1 MPHFPPNE
9 LPIAT
14 QVLLSVLGFCG
25 TRVPAARA
33 IFAFWQAK
41 KEAEREAAKKRIEEA
56 RPRPRPCLLSSPPP
70 HEPIASES
78 NVLGTGDALRMGATG
93 PCGDIEHH
101 VATQH
106 NLLQQHAST
115 YYNTYDRIVRSGTS
129 DSKASCSPDR
139 HRPLRQPRP
148 WTALPSSAS
157 LPRKGTAHSSRA
169 SAVVCVRLDARHTC
183 ACALVIPSNASAS
196 SRRLQRGLWAQNC
209 THWGY
214 CRVRPTAPR
223 LIPQEPSR
231 GGGKEGEGERAAGQR
246 TGQEARGRGQART
259 RATLHCNKR
268 HGA

>member
-1 MPHFPPNE
+1 MNRHVREPYWTINTDTTTGNACTRTRTHYSPKARRGKRIAARLGTSGLRHAPFPTE
-9 LPIAT
+9 HAT
-14 QVLLSVLGFCG
+14 NCHQGTAQCPRVLVALAY
-25 TRVPAARA
+25 PAARA

-56 RPRPRPCLLSSPPP
+56 RPRPRPRPCLLSSPPP

-93 PCGDIEHH
+93 PCGDTEHH

-157 LPRKGTAHSSRA
+157 SPRKGTARQFQSPG
-169 SAVVCVRLDARHTC
+169 VL
-183 ACALVIPSNASAS
+183 
-196 SRRLQRGLWAQNC
+196 G
-209 THWGY
+209 
-214 CRVRPTAPR
+214 
-223 LIPQEPSR
+223 
-231 GGGKEGEGERAAGQR
+231 
-246 TGQEARGRGQART
+246 
-259 RATLHCNKR
+259 
-268 HGA
+268 